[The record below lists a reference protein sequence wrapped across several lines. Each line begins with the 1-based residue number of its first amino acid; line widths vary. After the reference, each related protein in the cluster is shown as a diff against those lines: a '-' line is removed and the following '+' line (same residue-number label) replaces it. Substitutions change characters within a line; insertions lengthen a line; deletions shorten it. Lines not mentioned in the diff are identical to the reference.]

1 MIHEESVILGR
12 EYIMN
17 AIKTAVLLG
26 SLSGL
31 LILAGRLAGGQQGM
45 TIALV
50 IAVGMNFFSY
60 FFSEKMALS
69 SSGAVRVSETENVAI
84 YTRIGP
90 ITAQLCQRMGIPMPK
105 LWVLPEASPNAFAT
119 GRNPAHASVAV
130 SAGLLD
136 LMSDRE
142 VEAVIA
148 HELGHVKNR
157 DILTGSIAATIATAI
172 SYMGTMLMF
181 MGPRHHDDDEDS
193 GGGMLGALA
202 MMILA
207 PIAAGVIQM
216 AISRTREFSADFAA
230 AKYTGSPEGLIT
242 GLGKLEMW
250 SKRIP
255 MESSTPAM
263 SHMYIIPPMAGAW
276 FAKLF
281 STHPP
286 TAERI
291 ARLESYR
298 GQPL

>member
-1 MIHEESVILGR
+1 
-12 EYIMN
+12 MN
-17 AIKTAVLLG
+17 ALKTALLLG
-26 SLSGL
+26 SLSGM
-31 LILAGRLAGGQQGM
+31 LIVAGRLAGGQQGM

-50 IAVGMNFFSY
+50 MAVGMNFFSY

-69 SSGAVRVSETENVAI
+69 SSGAVRVSETENAAI
-84 YTRIGP
+84 FTRIGP
-90 ITAQLCQRMGIPMPK
+90 MTAQLCERMGIPMPK

-119 GRNPAHASVAV
+119 GRNPSHASVAV

-157 DILTGSIAATIATAI
+157 DILTGSIAATIAAAI
-172 SYMGTMLMF
+172 SYMGHMMMF
-181 MGPRHHDDDEDS
+181 MGGRRSDDDEDS
-193 GGGMLGALA
+193 GGGGMIGALA
-202 MMILA
+202 MMFLA
-207 PIAAGVIQM
+207 PLAAGVIQM
-216 AISRTREFSADFAA
+216 AISRTREFSADYAA
-230 AKYTGSPEGLIT
+230 AKYTGTPEGLIS
-242 GLGKLEMW
+242 GLAKLETW

-263 SHMYIIPPMAGAW
+263 SHMYIIPAINGAW

-286 TAERI
+286 TQDRI

-298 GQPL
+298 GQAL

>member
-1 MIHEESVILGR
+1 
-12 EYIMN
+12 MN
-17 AIKTAVLLG
+17 ALKTALLLG
-26 SLSGL
+26 SMSGL
-31 LILAGRLAGGQQGM
+31 LIVAGRLIGGQQGM

-50 IAVGMNFFSY
+50 MAVGMNFFSY

-69 SSGAVRVSETENVAI
+69 SSGAVPVSESENAGI
-84 YTRIGP
+84 YARIGP
-90 ITAQLCQRMGIPMPK
+90 MTAQLCQRMGIPMPR

-119 GRNPAHASVAV
+119 GRNPAHSSVAV

-136 LMSDRE
+136 LMNDRE

-148 HELGHVKNR
+148 HELGHIKNR
-157 DILTGSIAATIATAI
+157 DILTSSIAATIATAI
-172 SYMGTMLMF
+172 SYLGHMLMF

-193 GGGMLGALA
+193 GGGGGLLGGLA

-207 PIAAGVIQM
+207 PLAAGVIQM
-216 AISRTREFSADFAA
+216 AISRTREFSADYAA

-242 GLGKLEMW
+242 GLAKLDGW

-255 MESSTPAM
+255 MESATPAM
-263 SHMYIIPPMAGAW
+263 SHMYIIPPMTGEW
-276 FAKLF
+276 FARLF

-291 ARLESYR
+291 ATLEGYR
-298 GQPL
+298 GKQL

>member
-1 MIHEESVILGR
+1 
-12 EYIMN
+12 MN
-17 AIKTAVLLG
+17 ALKTALLLG
-26 SLSGL
+26 SLSGM
-31 LILAGRLAGGQQGM
+31 LILVGRLAGGQQGM
-45 TIALV
+45 LIALV
-50 IAVGMNFFSY
+50 LAVGMNFFSY

-69 SSGAVRVSETENVAI
+69 SSGAVRVSETENPAI
-84 YTRIGP
+84 FTRIGP
-90 ITAQLCQRMGIPMPK
+90 MTARLCERMGIPMPK

-119 GRNPAHASVAV
+119 GRNPSHASVAI

-157 DILTGSIAATIATAI
+157 DILTGSIAATIAAAI
-172 SYMGTMLMF
+172 SYMGHMLMF
-181 MGPRHHDDDEDS
+181 MGPGRRSDDEDS
-193 GGGMLGALA
+193 GGGGMVGALA

-207 PIAAGVIQM
+207 PLAAGVIQM
-216 AISRTREFSADFAA
+216 AISRTREFSADYSA
-230 AKYTGSPEGLIT
+230 AKYTGTPEGLIS
-242 GLGKLEMW
+242 GLGKLETW

-263 SHMYIIPPMAGAW
+263 SHMYIIPPMASAW
-276 FAKLF
+276 FSKLF

-298 GQPL
+298 GQAL